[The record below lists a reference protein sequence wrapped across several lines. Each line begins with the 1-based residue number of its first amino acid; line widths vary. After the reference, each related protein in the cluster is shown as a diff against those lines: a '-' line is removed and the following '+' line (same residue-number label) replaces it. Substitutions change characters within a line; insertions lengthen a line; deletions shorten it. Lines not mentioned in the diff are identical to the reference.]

1 MQTIFTN
8 NDNYN
13 SRRSFLE
20 HHPIG
25 YQFKREL
32 DFYKIQDAV
41 AFKIFSKIFTQ
52 PHHSHRPFP
61 WSKAKLFHFF
71 NTVSYGNI
79 PWVTTFETSLPRWGT
94 NSKSLTGNHL
104 LAKPACKKLIA
115 LSESAALLQRS
126 RLMEIDADLTD
137 VVFPKIIVKL
147 PPQKPLIH
155 SVNEKKLEKELT
167 FTIVGAEFF
176 RKGGAEV
183 LEVFSE
189 LWKNGATMRLN
200 IVSSLAYGDYATRT
214 TKDHQLTAQKLIE
227 KHSAFITHHQRLP
240 NQQVLE
246 LLKASH
252 VGLLPTYADSF
263 GYSVLE
269 AQAAGCPVITT
280 NIRALP
286 EINNEEKGWIIEVP
300 KLASGNGK
308 LDTPQEREAFSEALK
323 LGLRAKMETILNNP
337 SSISLKGEVS
347 FQAILKDHS
356 PFQHAAFLAQ
366 TYNEVLKSE

>member
-1 MQTIFTN
+1 LRTIYTN

-20 HHPIG
+20 HQPEG

-32 DFYKIQDAV
+32 DFCKIPDAL
-41 AFKIFSKIFTQ
+41 AFKMFGKIYTQ
-52 PHHSHRPFP
+52 LHNSHRPFP
-61 WSKAKLFHFF
+61 WTKAKLFHFF

-79 PWVTTFETSLPRWGT
+79 PWITTFETTLPRWGK
-94 NSKSLTGNHL
+94 NSNSLSGNRL

-115 LSESAALLQRS
+115 LSACAAQMQYNHLLQ
-126 RLMEIDADLTD
+126 LDTKLAET
-137 VVFPKIIVKL
+137 VQPKIVVKL
-147 PPQKPLIH
+147 PPQKALIQ
-155 SVNEKKLEKELT
+155 SLEEKTLPNELT

-176 RKGGAEV
+176 RKGGGEV

-189 LWKNGATMRLN
+189 LWKKGATMRLN
-200 IVSSLAYGDYATRT
+200 IVSSLDYGDYATRT
-214 TKDHQLTAQKLIE
+214 TEENLQRAQKLID
-227 KHSAFITHHQRLP
+227 KHSAFITHQNRLP

-246 LLKASH
+246 LLKSSH

-286 EINNEEKGWIIEVP
+286 EINNDEKGWLIEVP
-300 KLASGNGK
+300 KQQNGNGK
-308 LDTPQEREAFSEALK
+308 ISTPQEREIYSESLK
-323 LGLRAKMETILNNP
+323 HGLLVKMESILNDP
-337 SSISLKGEVS
+337 SSVASKGEAC
-347 FQAILKDHS
+347 FQSILKDHS
-356 PFQHAAFLAQ
+356 PIQHAAFLAR
-366 TYNEVLKSE
+366 TYNEVLEAK